1 MPGERTEKAT
11 PKRRNEARK
20 KGQVAKSADVN
31 GSLVLIA
38 SLFAL
43 GSFGPKLVQKLEA
56 SMYSGLGQITHPGV
70 VSQQGIG
77 HLLLSTFSGA
87 LTAMAP
93 IAGVCML
100 AGVLANVIQVR
111 PRLNMQALK
120 PDPKRLNPKA
130 GIKRLFGPASAFEA
144 GKGLMKVTVLGVIA
158 YITVKPKLGQMA
170 ASVGM
175 SPSDFLSTAGSTVL
189 AVGRRLAV
197 AYLVIAIIDYV
208 YQRHRHEKSL
218 KMSKDDIKEEGKAHS
233 LPPEVRGAIRRR
245 QIQTARARMMSAVP
259 QADVVVTNPTHFA
272 VALAYDGAK
281 AAPEVIAKGPDLVAA
296 QIRRIA
302 EEHGIPIIEDPPLA
316 RALHAG
322 VEVGQEIP
330 EEFFQAVA
338 QLLAYVYRVAGR
350 RAG

>member
-31 GSLVLIA
+31 GSLVLMA

-43 GSFGPKLVQKLEA
+43 GSFGPKLVQALEG
-56 SMYSGLGQITHPGV
+56 SMFQGLSQISHPGV

-77 HLLLSTFSGA
+77 QILLSTFSGA
-87 LTAMAP
+87 LKAAAP

-100 AGVLANVIQVR
+100 AGILANVMQVR
-111 PRLNMQALK
+111 PKLNMQALK

-130 GIKRLFGPASAFEA
+130 GLKRLFGPQSAFEA

-158 YITVKPKLGQMA
+158 YITVKPKIGEMA
-170 ASVGM
+170 SSVGM
-175 SPSDFLSTAGSTVL
+175 PPADFLSTAGSTVL

-208 YQRHRHEKSL
+208 YQRHTHEKSL
-218 KMSKDDIKEEGKAHS
+218 KMSKEDIKEEGKAHS
-233 LPPEVRGAIRRR
+233 LPPEVRSAIRRR
-245 QIQTARARMMSAVP
+245 QIQAARARMMSAVP